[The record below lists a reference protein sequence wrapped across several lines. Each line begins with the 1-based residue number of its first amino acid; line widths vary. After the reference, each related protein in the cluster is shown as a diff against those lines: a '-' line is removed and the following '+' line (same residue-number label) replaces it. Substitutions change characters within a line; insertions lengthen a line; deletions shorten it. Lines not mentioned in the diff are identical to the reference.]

1 MRVKDA
7 ILVTMSKGQLRKVA
21 SALSVTDCDLNDVNE
36 MTEIISRHPRAS
48 AEYLLSYL
56 PDAKLEEVIRFVPS
70 VATPTRVALLRA
82 AQYDESNSLVETPKP
97 IQMPSSPPSTVK
109 AGVVDGL
116 IPIGGLVRWNDQLGV
131 VDRIDRKHFT
141 VKFDSGSVQGFAA
154 DADVLK
160 RVELKA
166 GDQVTR
172 FGDPVVGVVLEAL
185 SGSGFPTWKVSF
197 PSGLVNVSEMGLR
210 PAVLT
215 DPLARMKAGRL
226 GTASDFNLRAVAADY
241 WYAHLHDELV
251 SLAHARV
258 DLKPHQVSVVHK
270 VISNYPHRF
279 LLCDEVGLGKTI
291 EAAMIVKELRARGEA
306 KRVLIL
312 VPSGLTQQW
321 QFELK
326 TKFNES
332 FAIYNSDTV
341 RYLRDKGVLNP
352 WTDTDSVIASH
363 AWASWTADR
372 VREITNVAW
381 DLVIVDEA
389 HHARVHSD
397 GTRTLL
403 VRLVQALVARREY
416 ARRAALMLTATPLQL
431 DRSEL
436 YSLVEML
443 DPILFASESDF
454 DRHIQSLAGLNKT
467 VEELEGMAGLDEA
480 SDPELVEEVAHFLN
494 IGSDEARATLDEKG
508 SAAVGLML
516 RDRHRLSEI
525 MIRNRKSVVQ
535 GFQPRSAYRWEVKL
549 SAEELRIHRLM
560 DEIFEQGFKVAEE
573 TNQAVVGFLMVI
585 LQKLLASSP
594 RALLKSL
601 RKRRD
606 KLAGG
611 PRVVSLTPDDLEEEL
626 ESDTEASEVLQR
638 LAPTS
643 TGGQFD
649 QVIGLLE
656 NLGVDTKAEVL
667 IANLG
672 ELISE
677 EADAKVLIFTEF
689 RETQDMLLERL
700 GSHWAVNKFHG
711 QMSADQKDSEV
722 EAFRSGK
729 GPHILIST
737 EAGGEG
743 RNFQFCH
750 RLVNYD
756 LPWNP
761 MRVEQRIGRVDRIG
775 QLHPITI
782 FNFHVQGTIEGRILD
797 VLEKRIRIFE
807 EAVGGLDPIL
817 GKAEGSIRQ
826 ALKLSRD
833 DRDRAI
839 DKLGKTLE
847 AEIKHAINAE
857 LQLQDFIMQDKSY
870 TAGIAQTAL
879 QQKAPISQ
887 QEFEDF
893 LARLLISVNSYMY
906 PKLPNG
912 ERRVVF
918 HVPFTIDY
926 PELIRDGESRRVCFD
941 PRLNVDSELV
951 EYLGFGH
958 PIVDALVCRVTQ
970 EKPEGMAAVRSVSV
984 PDLQPGWQFN
994 WQIVVGGLK
1003 PRTLVFPVFVSDAGV
1018 ADLSIGARLLRLS
1031 REFAK
1036 ESSDAMPVLS
1046 SLDEA
1051 HKVAES
1057 AASDMRDRMLDEARR
1072 LASERADIEEARLV
1086 SFHEHRTV
1094 AAMDRIQS
1102 CQATLERLRA
1112 SDEQLVRQAVPLWE
1126 ANLVRA
1132 EGELQ
1137 AVDEDLHR
1145 SRVELATRRNPAGEF
1160 TLLNVAR
1167 IMVRELV

>member
-7 ILVTMSKGQLRKVA
+7 ILVALTKGQLRKVA
-21 SALSVTDCDLNDVNE
+21 TALAVTDCDLDDVNE
-36 MTEIISRHPRAS
+36 MTEILSKHPKAS
-48 AEYLLSYL
+48 AKLLLQQL
-56 PDAKLEEVIRFVPS
+56 PDAKLEEVMRFVPG
-70 VATPTRVALLRA
+70 VRTPTREALLSA
-82 AQYDESNSLVETPKP
+82 AEGDGHETGQEPAGWVGTTSSAILETKDRGAEGS
-97 IQMPSSPPSTVK
+97 MPVG
-109 AGVVDGL
+109 A
-116 IPIGGLVRWNDQLGV
+116 LVRWNDQLGV
-131 VDRIDRKHFT
+131 VDRIDRKQVT
-141 VKFDSGSVQGFAA
+141 VKFDNGSAQAFSA
-154 DADVLK
+154 DARVLV
-160 RVELKA
+160 RVNFSPGA
-166 GDQVTR
+166 QVTR
-172 FGDPVVGVVLEAL
+172 MGDPVVGVVLEGIA
-185 SGSGFPTWKVSF
+185 GNGYPTWKVSF
-197 PSGLVNVSEMGLR
+197 PSGLANVSEMGLR

-215 DPLARMKAGRL
+215 DPLERMRAGRL
-226 GTASDFNLRAVAADY
+226 GTAGEFNLRAVAADY
-241 WYAHLHDELV
+241 WTAHLHDELV

-291 EAAMIVKELRARGEA
+291 EAAMIVKELRARGQA

-312 VPSGLTQQW
+312 VPSGLTRQW

-341 RYLRDKGVLNP
+341 KYLRDKGVANP
-352 WTDTDSVIASH
+352 WTDHDSIIASH
-363 AWASWTADR
+363 AWASWTPER
-372 VREITNVAW
+372 VQEITNVAW

-389 HHARVHSD
+389 HHARVHND

-403 VRLVQALVARREY
+403 VRLVQALIGRREY
-416 ARRAALMLTATPLQL
+416 SRRAALLLTATPLQL

-443 DPILFASESDF
+443 DPILFASERDF
-454 DRHIQSLAGLNKT
+454 DTHIQSLAGLNMT
-467 VEELEGMAGLDEA
+467 VEELEGLSGLDETQA
-480 SDPELVEEVAHFLN
+480 SRVVPDVARFLDVAEETAKVVLREQGPMAVA
-494 IGSDEARATLDEKG
+494 
-508 SAAVGLML
+508 LML

-535 GFQPRSAYRWEVKL
+535 GFQPRSAYRWEVNL
-549 SAEELRIHRLM
+549 SAEERRIHRLM
-560 DEIFEQGFKVAEE
+560 DDIFEQGFKIAEE
-573 TNQAVVGFLMVI
+573 TNQNALGFLMVI

-601 RKRRD
+601 KKRRD
-606 KLAGG
+606 KLAGAG
-611 PRVVSLTPDDLEEEL
+611 TTIGLTPDDVAEEL
-626 ESDTEASEVLQR
+626 ESDSEAADVVHR
-638 LAPTS
+638 LAPHS
-643 TGGQFD
+643 HVAQFD
-649 QVIGLLE
+649 QVIALLEGLL
-656 NLGVDTKAEVL
+656 VDTKAEVL
-667 IANLG
+667 IGNLA
-672 ELISE
+672 ELVSE
-677 EADAKVLIFTEF
+677 EADTKVLIFTEF
-689 RETQDMLLERL
+689 RETQDMLFDRL
-700 GSHWAVNKFHG
+700 GSRWSVHKFHG
-711 QMSADQKDSEV
+711 QMSADQKDGEV

-729 GPHILIST
+729 GPQILIST

-817 GKAEGSIRQ
+817 GKAEGSIRE

-833 DRDRAI
+833 DRDKAI
-839 DKLGKTLE
+839 DRLGRALE
-847 AEIKHAINAE
+847 AEIQHAQDAE
-857 LQLQDFIMQDKSY
+857 RQLQDFIMQDKSY
-870 TAGIAQTAL
+870 TAAIAQTAL

-887 QEFEDF
+887 QEFEEF
-893 LARLLISVNSYMY
+893 LIRLLASVNTYIY
-906 PKLPNG
+906 PKQPNG

-958 PIVDALVCRVTQ
+958 PIVDALVRRVTQ
-970 EKPEGMAAVRSVSV
+970 ENPQGMAAVRRLSA
-984 PDLQPGWQFN
+984 PQLQAGWQFD

-1003 PRTLVFPVFVSDAGV
+1003 PKAFIFPVFVSDDGV
-1018 ADLSIGARLLRLS
+1018 ANPSMGGQLLRLS
-1031 REFAK
+1031 RAFAN
-1036 ESSDAMPVLS
+1036 ETSDVIPNS
-1046 SLDEA
+1046 GPLDGA
-1051 HKVAES
+1051 HMVAQS
-1057 AASDMRDRMLDEARR
+1057 AAVGQRDHELQNARR
-1072 LASERADIEEARLV
+1072 LASERADIEESRLA
-1086 SFHEHRTV
+1086 SLHEHRTV
-1094 AAMDRIQS
+1094 AARDRIQA
-1102 CQATLERLRA
+1102 CTATLERLRA
-1112 SDEQLVRQAVPLWE
+1112 SEDPLVRQAAPLWE
-1126 ANLVRA
+1126 ANLTRA

-1137 AVDEDLHR
+1137 AVDEDLQR
-1145 SRVELATRRNPAGEF
+1145 SKMELATRRNPTGEF

-1167 IMVRELV
+1167 IEVP